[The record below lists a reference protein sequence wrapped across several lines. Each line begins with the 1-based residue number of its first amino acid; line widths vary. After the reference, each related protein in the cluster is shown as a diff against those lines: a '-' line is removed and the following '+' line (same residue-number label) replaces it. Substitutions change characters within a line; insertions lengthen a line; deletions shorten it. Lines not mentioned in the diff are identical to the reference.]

1 MKRILLCTLCCL
13 VMTGCGNAKID
24 NENVTNENNS
34 EDKSYEAALEDEASE
49 EDANVASDGDEGAQQ
64 EESIVEEPEEPK
76 TMLTFIGHAS
86 VKIVAKDGTCIFID
100 PQYYKWDY
108 KSEEA
113 DYILVTHGHEDHK
126 PSRDLKLKD
135 DGILITNKE
144 AIIDG
149 VHQTFDYGNVKI
161 EAVPAAN
168 ENHDIKF
175 TAGYIVTVDGITFYH
190 ASDTSMIEEMKEL
203 TSRNLDYAMYPIDGE
218 YNMGPEEATEV
229 ANLVGAKHNI
239 PIHDMCVEDKS
250 KFDRFTPEGKLFLEY
265 GETIEASAE

>member
-1 MKRILLCTLCCL
+1 MKKVLFCILCCL
-13 VMTGCGNAKID
+13 VMTGCGNVKVD
-24 NENVTNENNS
+24 NENVTNGNNS
-34 EDKSYEAALEDEASE
+34 VEKAHEEALEDIVK
-49 EDANVASDGDEGAQQ
+49 EDEVTETTESVEDSQQ
-64 EESIVEEPEEPK
+64 EDIEKESEEPK

-126 PSRDLKLKD
+126 PSRDLKLKE

-168 ENHDIKF
+168 ENHDIQF

-265 GETIEASAE
+265 GETIEATAE